1 MSDKKTKVSKN
12 RRKSRELVVKAIY
25 RNMLNES
32 DIKQIIADAKTDPD
46 YVKTDETYFR
56 ELLTGVTTN
65 LDELDAEIKQF
76 IDRDIKELSPVEHAI
91 LRTAGYELMFDISI
105 PYKVAINEGIELAKR
120 YGGLDGHKYINGVLD
135 KMAAKARPHE
145 LTK

>member
-46 YVKTDETYFR
+46 YVK
-56 ELLTGVTTN
+56 
-65 LDELDAEIKQF
+65 
-76 IDRDIKELSPVEHAI
+76 SPVEHAI